1 MYVGHLVD
9 LLLLVGLVSE
19 YFFVEFDPGM
29 EEQMDE
35 QLLMLFLNLHHM
47 HVE

>member
-1 MYVGHLVD
+1 MHVGHLVD

-19 YFFVEFDPGM
+19 YSFVEFDRGM
-29 EEQMDE
+29 EDQMDE
-35 QLLMLFLNLHHM
+35 QLLMLFLDLHHM